1 MIKVQL
7 EDFDVGEE
15 YQRLRERASAGAIV
29 FFVGLVRDMN
39 LDQQVKGLQ
48 LEHYPGMTELQ
59 LEEIVAEAKTRWPI
73 QDASIV
79 HRVGNLDVSDQ
90 IVFVGVNSAHRE
102 ASFEAC
108 HFIMDYL
115 KTKATFWKKE
125 RTLGGEIWLDA
136 RESDLKAKDKW

>member
-1 MIKVQL
+1 MIRVQQ

-15 YQRLRERASAGAIV
+15 YQQLRNRASAGAIV

-39 LDQQVKGLQ
+39 LNQQVKGLS
-48 LEHYPGMTELQ
+48 LEHYPGMTETQ
-59 LEEIVAEAKTRWPI
+59 LKEIIEEAKSRWPI

-79 HRVGNLDVSDQ
+79 HRVGDLDVSDQ

-125 RTLGGEIWLDA
+125 RTLEGEIWLDA
-136 RESDLKAKDKW
+136 RESDLKAKNKW